1 MIQARLH
8 MKAGEKKE
16 MAHFEGRTDEA
27 KDFFLKKREENE
39 GGMDI
44 PNEREGVRRT
54 EKGEKDP
61 PLSEESRN
69 KSLHF
74 SSVGGASV
82 VQMNRLPLLCL
93 LLILFSLVFVTPKM
107 EREKMK
113 KEGMECRNEW

>member
-1 MIQARLH
+1 
-8 MKAGEKKE
+8 
-16 MAHFEGRTDEA
+16 
-27 KDFFLKKREENE
+27 
-39 GGMDI
+39 MDI